1 VPGPNSQIDLKV
13 FDWNR
18 FSSNV
23 ALGTAQIKLNEINSG
38 SFQDLWLPL
47 DVKGEIHVFI
57 FVAPYPTSMI
67 PKPIET
73 RLDALR
79 IHLEKS
85 SYYPG
90 NTLRGCVVYS
100 CQKAKKL
107 HGLVLQLDGRS
118 RCHIRVHSDKSPTYY
133 SDRTYFFARV
143 PLVGHM
149 DENKGKSENA
159 TILAPG
165 SYIFPFEYVL
175 PMELPPSWE
184 RENDQPVFAPTHAN
198 TSRITYSVI
207 ADLNVAGKGDK
218 SVVCEFSVLFSEN
231 HTLQPALLAA
241 KTSQNGNPIAS
252 STQVQLHVSAP
263 AVAFMGETY
272 KVSARIE
279 NKGPSPIVKMTGEL
293 IFNEWYNGVSPWAG
307 PVSWS
312 CFAEKPRVVSIWNI
326 GAAPGFPIAPG
337 ATWEMEFELMMPL
350 ADCTLPKASGSN
362 GTYLAIGE
370 AKHGLPLP
378 TSLHATQCPNIQFAY
393 HLEFKVSTSLN
404 DMPKGSFDL
413 PFYFARR
420 NLPGMLAP
428 SAPEGPLKTLKMAPS
443 QGPLCRSSASL
454 AAAAKASSSNQPA
467 EPNSESIPAVFEPSK
482 IS

>member
-1 VPGPNSQIDLKV
+1 
-13 FDWNR
+13 
-18 FSSNV
+18 
-23 ALGTAQIKLNEINSG
+23 
-38 SFQDLWLPL
+38 
-47 DVKGEIHVFI
+47 
-57 FVAPYPTSMI
+57 
-67 PKPIET
+67 
-73 RLDALR
+73 
-79 IHLEKS
+79 
-85 SYYPG
+85 
-90 NTLRGCVVYS
+90 
-100 CQKAKKL
+100 
-107 HGLVLQLDGRS
+107 
-118 RCHIRVHSDKSPTYY
+118 
-133 SDRTYFFARV
+133 
-143 PLVGHM
+143 
-149 DENKGKSENA
+149 
-159 TILAPG
+159 
-165 SYIFPFEYVL
+165 
-175 PMELPPSWE
+175 
-184 RENDQPVFAPTHAN
+184 
-198 TSRITYSVI
+198 
-207 ADLNVAGKGDK
+207 
-218 SVVCEFSVLFSEN
+218 VLFSEN

-482 IS
+482 ISSSRDYGECIVPSWSHDGKRVPECGFGENDQISMQISNTSRKQKKQGESPFSEINGHFEVPHCQTQPSKQMKLGFTPTISDIASRIGPIPAHAGIWDSDWKAGDKPSWIKQDGFNPNL